1 MITIQIKKDK
11 ISVHGHAEA
20 GPKGQDIVCAAVSTL
35 TQNLIS
41 SIEELTDD
49 KIKYSISPGMVDINH
64 EELSEASKLLVD
76 SFFLGICSIA
86 NEYPAYVKIQ

>member
-41 SIEELTDD
+41 SIEDLTED
-49 KIKYSISPGMVDINH
+49 KISYSISPGMVDIDH
-64 EELSEASKLLVD
+64 EELSEASRLLVD